1 VRFENYLS
9 FYESFFTGFCLQ
21 VSTLFWFAATF
32 GYIFTICR
40 LGSELKN
47 VKDLI
52 VSQVA
57 HLTAKKRKPQSEVL
71 QLKFHDIDLKIIA
84 MEMVEID
91 MELFVEVCGLIEDC
105 SGYQRMQTLR
115 VISI

>member
-1 VRFENYLS
+1 MIFFRFS
-9 FYESFFTGFCLQ
+9 Q
-21 VSTLFWFAATF
+21 VSSLFWFF
-32 GYIFTICR
+32 GSFVLIFTVCR

-57 HLTAKKRKPQSEVL
+57 HLTAKQRKSQSEVL

-105 SGYQRMQTLR
+105 GGYQRMSENVR
-115 VISI
+115 GCK